1 MDIYVGLIPIITRF
15 HGDCQAISV
24 EFCRWAGGSMIKGY
38 NENLPTSWGKK
49 PRGGSFRSLVSVQ
62 RAFSVHADG

>member
-24 EFCRWAGGSMIKGY
+24 EFCRWAGGFLTILMPG
-38 NENLPTSWGKK
+38 PG
-49 PRGGSFRSLVSVQ
+49 PRAHLQ
-62 RAFSVHADG
+62 IY